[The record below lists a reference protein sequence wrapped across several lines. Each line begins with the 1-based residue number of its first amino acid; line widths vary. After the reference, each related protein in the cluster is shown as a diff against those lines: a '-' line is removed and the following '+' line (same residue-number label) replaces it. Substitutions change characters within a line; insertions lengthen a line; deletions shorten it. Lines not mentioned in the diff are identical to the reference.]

1 MLRFN
6 DILERLTSYY
16 PNADIELLKKAYVF
30 SAKVHLGQ
38 VRLSGEPY
46 LNHPLEVAGI
56 LTQLKLNVASV
67 ATGLLHDTM
76 EDTLTTLKEIQEN
89 FGEETAQLV
98 DGLTKISLISLRSSE
113 ERQAENFRKMIL
125 AMVKDIRVIL
135 IKLADRLHNM
145 RTLQYQ
151 SPEKQS
157 EISQETLDIYAPLA
171 DRLGIDWI
179 KSELEDLAFQYLY
192 PENYDKIRRKIAKK
206 EKERTRY
213 IEEVKRTLMK
223 KLYENH
229 IEGEVT
235 GRLKQIYSIYLKMK
249 EQNID
254 FDQVYDITAFRV
266 IVHSIKECYDVLGII
281 HSTWKPIPG
290 KFKDYVGL
298 PKENMYQS
306 LHTTVI
312 GPYGERIEIQIR
324 THEMHKISE
333 EGIAAHWKYKGG
345 KVVEEAEDKRFTWLR
360 QLLEWQRDLKDNRE
374 FIESVKVELFPNEV
388 YIFTP
393 KGEVKQFPVGSTP
406 IDFAYSIHSDIG
418 NHCVGAKVNSK
429 IVPLRYELRSGDTI
443 EILTSPNQKPSKD
456 WLKLVK
462 TSRAKAKIRQWFTAE
477 EREKSITL
485 GKEILEKELRK
496 YDLQQAKLM
505 KSGELAKVAN
515 EFSYQGVEDLIA
527 AVGYGKVTANQV
539 IGKILPQEKLDQQK
553 EELQEGRLKHLI
565 QKITRGPKDALLI
578 KGIDNVMVRYAG
590 CCNPVPG
597 DKVVGFITRGRGV
610 TIHTAD
616 CQNAMDDDPHRKVE
630 VEWDSTKEYS
640 YPVPIRIYSEDKKG
654 LLGEISNSISSNGAN
669 IRNARVDT
677 TEDKK
682 AVSTF
687 EVEIRD
693 LNHLNKVIRALGK
706 IKGVRQVERM
716 RVEAPPN
723 LNPQTLLSAKPKS
736 QTNPNPKQSL
746 TAN

>member
-6 DILERLTSYY
+6 DVLERLTSYQ

-38 VRLSGEPY
+38 VRLSGEAY

-56 LTQLKLNVASV
+56 LTQLKLDVASV
-67 ATGLLHDTM
+67 ATGLLHDTV
-76 EDTLTTLKEIQEN
+76 EDTLTTSKEIQEN
-89 FGEETAQLV
+89 FGEEIAQLV
-98 DGLTKISLISLRSSE
+98 DGLTKISRISLRSSE
-113 ERQAENFRKMIL
+113 EHQAENFRKMIL

-145 RTLQYQ
+145 RTLQYH
-151 SPEKQS
+151 SPEKQA
-157 EISQETLDIYAPLA
+157 EIAQETIDIYAPLA
-171 DRLGIDWI
+171 HRLGIDWI
-179 KSELEDLAFQYLY
+179 KSELENLAFQYLH
-192 PENYDKIRRKIAKK
+192 PELYEEIRRKIAKK
-206 EKERTRY
+206 EKERARY

-235 GRLKQIYSIYLKMK
+235 GRLKQTYSIYLKMK

-266 IVHSIKECYDVLGII
+266 VVNSIKACYDVLGII
-281 HSTWKPIPG
+281 HSIWKPIPG
-290 KFKDYVGL
+290 KFKDYIGL

-324 THEMHKISE
+324 THEMHKIAE
-333 EGIAAHWKYKGG
+333 EGIAAHWKYKEG

-360 QLLEWQRDLKDNRE
+360 QLLEWQRDLKDNQE
-374 FIESVKVELFPNEV
+374 FIESLKVDLFPNEV

-393 KGEVKQFPVGSTP
+393 KGQVKQFPIGSTP
-406 IDFAYSIHSDIG
+406 VDFAYSIHSDVG
-418 NHCVGAKVNSK
+418 NHCVGAKVNGK
-429 IVPLRYELRSGDTI
+429 IVPLRYELRSGDTV
-443 EILTSPNQKPSKD
+443 EILTSPNQRPSKD

-462 TSRAKAKIRQWFTAE
+462 TSRAKTKIRQWFTAE

-485 GKEILEKELRK
+485 GKDILEKELQK
-496 YDLQQAKLM
+496 YGLQQTKLI
-505 KSGELAKVAN
+505 KSGELVNVAN
-515 EFSYQGVEDLIA
+515 EFSFQGVEDLIA
-527 AVGYGKVTANQV
+527 AVGYGKVTANQI
-539 IGKILPQEKLDQQK
+539 IGKILPQEKLEQQK
-553 EELQEGRLKHLI
+553 EELEGGRFKHLI
-565 QKITRGPKDALLI
+565 QKITRAPKDALLI
-578 KGIDNVMVRYAG
+578 RGIDNVMVRYAG

-616 CQNAMDDDPHRKVE
+616 CQNAIYDDPHRKVE
-630 VEWDSTKEYS
+630 VEWDSKKEYI
-640 YPVPIRIYSEDKKG
+640 YPVRIRIYSEDKKG
-654 LLGEISNSISSNGAN
+654 LLAEISNSISSNEAN
-669 IRNARVDT
+669 IKNARVDT
-677 TEDKK
+677 TEDKT

-687 EVEIRD
+687 EIEIRN
-693 LNHLNKVIRALGK
+693 LNHLNKVIRAVGK
-706 IKGVRQVERM
+706 IKGVQQVERM
-716 RVEAPPN
+716 RAETQAE
-723 LNPQTLLSAKPKS
+723 S
-736 QTNPNPKQSL
+736 
-746 TAN
+746 

>member
-6 DILERLTSYY
+6 DILERLTTYN
-16 PNADIELLKKAYVF
+16 PNADTDLLRKAYVF

-46 LNHPLEVAGI
+46 LNHPLEVTGI
-56 LTQLKLNVASV
+56 LTQLKLDVASV

-89 FGEETAQLV
+89 FGEEIAQLV
-98 DGLTKISLISLRSSE
+98 DGLTKISQISLRSSE
-113 ERQAENFRKMIL
+113 EHQAENFRKMIL

-145 RTLQYQ
+145 RTLKYHT
-151 SPEKQS
+151 PEKQA
-157 EISQETLDIYAPLA
+157 EIAQETLDIYAPLA
-171 DRLGIDWI
+171 HRLGIDWI

-192 PENYDKIRRKIAKK
+192 PEIYEEIRRKIAKK

-213 IEEVKRTLMK
+213 VDEVKRTLMK

-229 IEGEVT
+229 IESDVT
-235 GRLKQIYSIYLKMK
+235 ARLKQTYSIYLKMK

-254 FDQVYDITAFRV
+254 FDQVYDITAFRI
-266 IVHSIKECYDVLGII
+266 IVNSIKECYDVLGII
-281 HSTWKPIPG
+281 HSLWKPIPG
-290 KFKDYVGL
+290 KFKDYIGL

-306 LHTTVI
+306 LHTTAI

-324 THEMHKISE
+324 THEMHKIAE
-333 EGIAAHWKYKGG
+333 EGIAAHWKYKEG

-360 QLLEWQRDLKDNRE
+360 QLLEWQRDLKDDRE
-374 FIESVKVELFPNEV
+374 FIESVKVDLFPNEV

-393 KGEVKQFPVGSTP
+393 KGSVKPFPIGSTP
-406 IDFAYSIHSDIG
+406 IDFAYSIHSDVG
-418 NHCVGAKVNSK
+418 SHCSGAKVNGK
-429 IVPLRYELRSGDTI
+429 IVPLRYELRSGDTV

-462 TSRAKAKIRQWFTAE
+462 TSRAKTKIRQWFTAE
-477 EREKSITL
+477 EREKSIIL

-496 YDLQQAKLM
+496 YDLQQAKLI
-505 KSGELAKVAN
+505 KSGELAKVAS

-527 AVGYGKVTANQV
+527 AVGYGKITANQI
-539 IGKILPQEKLDQQK
+539 IGKILPQEKLEQQK
-553 EELQEGRLKHLI
+553 EELKEGRFKHFI
-565 QKITRGPKDALLI
+565 QKITHTPIRDALLI

-640 YPVPIRIYSEDKKG
+640 YPVRIQIYSQDKKG
-654 LLGEISNSISSNGAN
+654 LLGEISNSISSQGAN
-669 IRNARVDT
+669 IKNARVDT

-682 AVSTF
+682 AISTF

-693 LNHLNKVIRALGK
+693 LNHLNKVIRALEK
-706 IKGVRQVERM
+706 IKGVQRVERI
-716 RVEAPPN
+716 RLEVQAE
-723 LNPQTLLSAKPKS
+723 S
-736 QTNPNPKQSL
+736 
-746 TAN
+746 

>member
-6 DILERLTSYY
+6 DVLEKLTSYQ

-56 LTQLKLNVASV
+56 LTQLKLDVASV
-67 ATGLLHDTM
+67 ATGLLHDTV
-76 EDTLTTLKEIQEN
+76 EDTLTTPKEIQEN
-89 FGEETAQLV
+89 FGEEIAQLV
-98 DGLTKISLISLRSSE
+98 DGLTKISRMSLRSSE
-113 ERQAENFRKMIL
+113 EHQAENFRKMIL

-151 SPEKQS
+151 SPEKQM
-157 EISQETLDIYAPLA
+157 EIAQETLDIYAPLA
-171 DRLGIDWI
+171 HRLGIEWL
-179 KSELEDLAFQYLY
+179 KSELEDLAFQYLH
-192 PENYDKIRRKIAKK
+192 PEIYDEIRRKIAKK
-206 EKERTRY
+206 EKERARY
-213 IEEVKRTLMK
+213 IDEVKRTLMK

-235 GRLKQIYSIYLKMK
+235 GRLKQIHSIYLKMK

-266 IVHSIKECYDVLGII
+266 IVNSIKACYDVLGII
-281 HSTWKPIPG
+281 HSIWKPIPG
-290 KFKDYVGL
+290 KFKDYIGL
-298 PKENMYQS
+298 PKDNMYQS

-324 THEMHKISE
+324 THEMHKIAE
-333 EGIAAHWKYKGG
+333 EGIAAHWKYKEG
-345 KVVEEAEDKRFTWLR
+345 KLVEEAEDKRFTWLR
-360 QLLEWQRDLKDNRE
+360 QLLEWQRDLKDNQE
-374 FIESVKVELFPNEV
+374 FIESLKVDLFPNEV

-393 KGEVKQFPVGSTP
+393 KGEVRQFPIGSTP
-406 IDFAYSIHSDIG
+406 VDFAYSIHSDIG
-418 NHCVGAKVNSK
+418 NHCVGAKVNGK

-462 TSRAKAKIRQWFTAE
+462 TSRAKTKIRQWFTVE

-485 GKEILEKELRK
+485 GKDILEKELRK
-496 YDLQQAKLM
+496 YDLQQTKLI

-515 EFSYQGVEDLIA
+515 EFSFQGVEDLIA
-527 AVGYGKVTANQV
+527 AVGYGKVTANQI
-539 IGKILPQEKLDQQK
+539 IGKILPQEKLEQQK
-553 EELQEGRLKHLI
+553 EELEGGRIKHLI
-565 QKITRGPKDALLI
+565 QKITRAPKDALLI
-578 KGIDNVMVRYAG
+578 RGIDNVMVRYAG

-616 CQNAMDDDPHRKVE
+616 CQNAIDDDPHRKVE

-640 YPVPIRIYSEDKKG
+640 YPVRIRIYSEDKKG
-654 LLGEISNSISSNGAN
+654 LLAEISNSLSSNKAN
-669 IRNARVDT
+669 IKNARVDT

-682 AVSTF
+682 AIGTF

-693 LNHLNKVIRALGK
+693 LNHLNKVIRALEK
-706 IKGVRQVERM
+706 IKGVHGVERM
-716 RVEAPPN
+716 REEA
-723 LNPQTLLSAKPKS
+723 QAES
-736 QTNPNPKQSL
+736 
-746 TAN
+746 